1 LVSIPLPVQE
11 FSEWA
16 QCAVLQLVAGYSP
29 SSEQEVYDIL
39 NTLEERLGAANS
51 AVGLATM
58 KAFLHLTLQMPATH
72 QQVSTTYVNA
82 R

>member
-1 LVSIPLPVQE
+1 
-11 FSEWA
+11 
-16 QCAVLQLVAGYSP
+16 VLQLVSGYTP

-51 AVGLATM
+51 AVVLATM
-58 KAFLHLTLQMPATH
+58 KTFLHLTLQMPATH
-72 QQVSTTYVNA
+72 QQVCVCGGDY